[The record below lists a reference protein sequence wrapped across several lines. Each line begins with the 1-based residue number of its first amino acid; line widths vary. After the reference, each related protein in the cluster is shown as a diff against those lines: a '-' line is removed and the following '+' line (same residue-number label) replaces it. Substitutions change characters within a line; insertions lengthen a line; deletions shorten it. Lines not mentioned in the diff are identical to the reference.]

1 MKKIK
6 VAIIGAGS
14 AGLSARR
21 EVAKVTDDY
30 LVFDG
35 GILGTTCARVGCMPS
50 KVLIQA
56 GEDFYKRTKFKEQ
69 GIHGSEEL
77 SVNIPEVLT
86 HVRSLRDRF
95 VRAVMGGMSSWDD
108 KKLVR
113 EYVEFTS
120 THTLKTASGDEYQ
133 FDKVIIGAGTT
144 PYAPPV
150 LKGFED
156 YLYTTD
162 TIFEQ
167 LDLPKNIAVL
177 GMGVIGLEIGQA
189 LHRLGLNIRGIARR
203 RSISGIENEEINEY
217 ACKYFENVMDINF
230 SGLEKVNELDGQLEL
245 IMGDGSKTIVD
256 KILLAN
262 GRKLN
267 LDKLNMNSFI
277 GIKDKKGVP
286 VINKETFQI
295 IEHPHMFIAGDLT
308 GEKQL
313 LHEASDEGKIAG
325 HNAVRDKADRFQ
337 TRTPLG
343 VTFSDPNIAFCGQH
357 INELRAKKIDFATG
371 KVTFEGQGRSIIK
384 LKEVGLL
391 HIYGEKKSGKIL
403 GAELFGPDAEHLAHL
418 ISWCIQEE
426 MTVNKMLSMPF
437 YHPVVEEGLRTA
449 LRDLRSQVDEPANIL
464 ELNIKH
470 DRI

>member
-56 GEDFYKRTKFKEQ
+56 AEDFYKRTKHKEQ
-69 GIHGSEEL
+69 GIHGGENL
-77 SVNIPEVLT
+77 SVNIPEVLS

-95 VRAVMGGMSSWDD
+95 VRAVIGGMSNWDGE
-108 KKLVR
+108 KLIR
-113 EYVEFTS
+113 EYVSFTS
-120 THTLKTASGDEYQ
+120 AHSLITASGEEYS
-133 FDKVIIGAGTT
+133 FEKVIIGAGTT
-144 PYAPPV
+144 PYAPE
-150 LKGFED
+150 LLQGYEQ

-167 LDLPKNIAVL
+167 LDLPQNIAVL
-177 GMGVIGLEIGQA
+177 GMGVIGLELGQS
-189 LHRLGLNIRGIARR
+189 LHRLGLNVLGIARR
-203 RSISGIENEEINEY
+203 RSISGIQNEEINEY
-217 ACKYFENVMDINF
+217 ACDHFAKTMNINF
-230 SGLEKVNELDGQLEL
+230 SGLSSVKEIDDQLEL
-245 IMGDGSKTIVD
+245 TLGDGQTFKAD

-267 LDKLNMNSFI
+267 LDKLNLSPYI
-277 GIKDKKGVP
+277 SIKDKKGIP
-286 VINKETFQI
+286 VIDKETFQI
-295 IEHPHMFIAGDLT
+295 IEQPHMFIAGDLT

-313 LHEASDEGKIAG
+313 LHEASDEGRIAG
-325 HNAVRDKADRFQ
+325 HNAVRSKVERFQ

-357 INELRAKKIDFATG
+357 IKELEKEKVDFAVG
-371 KVTFEGQGRSIIK
+371 KVSFEGQGRSIIK
-384 LKEVGLL
+384 LKEIGLL
-391 HIYGEKKSGKIL
+391 QIYGEKNSGKIL
-403 GAELFGPDAEHLAHL
+403 GAEMFGPDTEHLAHL
-418 ISWCIQEE
+418 ISWCIQQE
-426 MTVNKMLSMPF
+426 MTVNEMLTMPF

-449 LRDLRSQVDEPANIL
+449 LRDLRDKVSEPEIEL
-464 ELNIKH
+464 EIRKIK
-470 DRI
+470 